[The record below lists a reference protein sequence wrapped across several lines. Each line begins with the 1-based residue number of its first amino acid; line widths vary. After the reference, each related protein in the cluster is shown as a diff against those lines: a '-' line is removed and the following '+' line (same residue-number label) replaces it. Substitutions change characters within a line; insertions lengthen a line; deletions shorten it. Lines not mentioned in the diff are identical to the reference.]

1 MFCDYRTKSYRSMKA
16 FLLTL
21 VLVAATPFAKCADV
35 VGVAPEDAK
44 QVEALLDDLPSQR
57 TLWRYLGITKDQKS
71 ASSQAEIDAALAGVR
86 KAHELVPKLRSMLKV
101 GTSVFA
107 YPSLLAHGDI
117 TYVIIK
123 AGSGDPFASAPSRE
137 PPEYGY
143 RLYVGLPIQEGIFKY
158 DFEVLF
164 DSKGIIQAINGVDW
178 KK

>member
-1 MFCDYRTKSYRSMKA
+1 MKA

-21 VLVAATPFAKCADV
+21 VFVTATPFAKCADV
-35 VGVAPEDAK
+35 VIVAPDDAK
-44 QVEALLDDLPSQR
+44 QVETLLDDLPSQR

-71 ASSQAEIDAALAGVR
+71 ASSQAEIDAALAGVK

-101 GTSVFA
+101 GASVFA

-123 AGSGDPFASAPSRE
+123 AGIGDPFASSPSRE

-143 RLYVGLPIQEGIFKY
+143 RLYVGLPIQEGIYKY
-158 DFEVLF
+158 DFEVVF
-164 DSKGIIQAINGVDW
+164 DTKGIIRAINGVDW